1 MKDSKTI
8 KTIQDF
14 YQLVNQ
20 DFNNLND
27 DERFFCGNIEFDLSK
42 SILQEFGDVT
52 AKKIGKILLGV
63 CEWSNNIT

>member
-27 DERFFCGNIEFDLSK
+27 DERFFCNNIEFDLAK

-63 CEWSNNIT
+63 CE